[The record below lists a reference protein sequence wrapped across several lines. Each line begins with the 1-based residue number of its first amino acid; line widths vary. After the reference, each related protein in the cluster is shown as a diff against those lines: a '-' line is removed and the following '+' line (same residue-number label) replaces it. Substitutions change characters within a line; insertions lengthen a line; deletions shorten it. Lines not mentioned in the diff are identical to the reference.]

1 MYAKGEFLAEVIGGA
16 LTVAQTG
23 TEQAAMQ
30 FRFLEGP
37 SEGQTIS
44 EYLALSDAALPYS
57 LPKLRTCGWTGDDIG
72 DLSMCVGTKVR
83 LVIKHEEYMGKT
95 RARVQFI
102 NKVRE
107 LPKLE
112 ESKRLTIAERL
123 KAKIAAIEAQAPA
136 TSGNGAQPDE
146 DGLPF

>member
-1 MYAKGEFLAEVIGGA
+1 MYAKGEFLAEVVSGTLA
-16 LTVAQTG
+16 VAQTG

-30 FRFLEGP
+30 FRFLEGDNQ
-37 SEGQTIS
+37 GQTIS

-57 LPKLRTCGWTGDDIG
+57 IPKLRVCGWTGDDVS
-72 DLSMCVGTKVR
+72 DLSMCTGTKVR
-83 LVIKHEEYMGKT
+83 LVIKHEEYMGKV

-112 ESKRLTIAERL
+112 EGKRMSIAEKL
-123 KAKIAAIEAQAPA
+123 KAKIAAIEAQAGA
-136 TSGNGAQPDE
+136 TQGGGGDDNV
-146 DGLPF
+146 PF